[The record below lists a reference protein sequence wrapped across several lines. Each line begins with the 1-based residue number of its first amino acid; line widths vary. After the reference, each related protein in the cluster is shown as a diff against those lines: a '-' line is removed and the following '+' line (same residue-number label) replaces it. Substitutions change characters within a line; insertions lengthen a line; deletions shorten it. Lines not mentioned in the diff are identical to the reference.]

1 MKNKFYFLHIPK
13 TGGRFI
19 NMNIINPL
27 RPLLEHKGIEVYPM
41 GDDVYQ
47 PNHHNWNTNF
57 IDDNTYIMTIFRDPA
72 KRTVSQFVETEG
84 GSPDFKD
91 KYNVDYFINW
101 VKNTKYS
108 KDFQSKCMFVNI
120 PLEKTEEYDY
130 DFKIDKNKLLEK
142 INRINLFLKHKTMT
156 LSFCHNIQSKIIN
169 DLNIVTE
176 KKLYPVNNKLFTEKI
191 SNDLS
196 MQMFNKLNKN
206 QIDFLY
212 ENSSIDSDIYFNLRY
227 NGLYE

>member
-1 MKNKFYFLHIPK
+1 MFNLANQYSSYVICDFVAPLPEMRNNFKADWTIWLNTIKK
-13 TGGRFI
+13 SRFEDT
-19 NMNIINPL
+19 NNL
-27 RPLLEHKGIEVYPM
+27 FIE
-41 GDDVYQ
+41 
-47 PNHHNWNTNF
+47 PN
-57 IDDNTYIMTIFRDPA
+57 
-72 KRTVSQFVETEG
+72 
-84 GSPDFKD
+84 
-91 KYNVDYFINW
+91 
-101 VKNTKYS
+101 
-108 KDFQSKCMFVNI
+108 
-120 PLEKTEEYDY
+120 DY

-142 INRINLFLKHKTMT
+142 ISRINLFLKHKTMT